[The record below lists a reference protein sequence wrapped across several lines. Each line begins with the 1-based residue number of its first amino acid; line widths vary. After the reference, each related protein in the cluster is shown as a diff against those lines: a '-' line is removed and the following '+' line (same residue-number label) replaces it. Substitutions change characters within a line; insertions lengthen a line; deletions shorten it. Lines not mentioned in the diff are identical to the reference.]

1 MPLINNVQY
10 KHGLYL
16 LTCVCG
22 LIDITCFMALNG
34 VFAEMMTGNLMMV
47 SVSIGT
53 AHPLDSS
60 GKFLRAVLA
69 FIIGLIVGTLVLK
82 HTAHSKQAVVGY
94 MIVWCLLALTL
105 ALPYI
110 DPVLAT
116 NYQGRSLVGLL
127 CVAMGI
133 HSAIIR
139 IHGLPD
145 LATNLMTMTLTAF
158 VTETILLGRAHQR
171 WRRRLLSIGLFV
183 ASGSI
188 CALLIAHVDPYAGLI
203 LALLLLT
210 FAIPCLAKEK
220 PKNDG

>member
-1 MPLINNVQY
+1 MPYSNLLQY

-22 LIDITCFMALNG
+22 LIDITCFMVLNG

-47 SVSIGT
+47 SISIAT

-60 GKFLRAVLA
+60 GKFLRAILA
-69 FIIGLIVGTLVLK
+69 FIIGIIIGTLVLK
-82 HTAHSKQAVVGY
+82 HTTQRKQAVVGY
-94 MIVWCLLALTL
+94 TLVWFVLAQTLLLSNIDETL
-105 ALPYI
+105 ASDYH
-110 DPVLAT
+110 
-116 NYQGRSLVGLL
+116 GRALVGLL
-127 CVAMGI
+127 CIAMGI

-171 WRRRLLSIGLFV
+171 WRRRLLSIVLFV
-183 ASGSI
+183 VSGILS
-188 CALLIAHVDPYAGLI
+188 ALLVTHVDPYAGLM
-203 LALLLLT
+203 LALLLLAM
-210 FAIPCLAKEK
+210 AIPCLAKGK
-220 PKNDG
+220 PNND